1 MNLEDDSNNDEDLI
15 VENFSM
21 DRKPPAKVINV
32 EKVKC
37 DLIDEN
43 ISMDTSDDVYES
55 TSSIEL
61 DKSSKDGSDDVN
73 VKDNSSLSWYEK
85 LRLANMKRNKEK
97 LESLGLLHNMSAAPS
112 TNINKKKNK
121 TKSIESLPVP
131 HKKSSQTCAQ
141 KPKTL

>member
-32 EKVKC
+32 EKVKR

-43 ISMDTSDDVYES
+43 ISMDTSDDVYDS
-55 TSSIEL
+55 ISSIEL
-61 DKSSKDGSDDVN
+61 DKSSKDGFDDVN
-73 VKDNSSLSWYEK
+73 VKDNSSLSWY
-85 LRLANMKRNKEK
+85 
-97 LESLGLLHNMSAAPS
+97 
-112 TNINKKKNK
+112 
-121 TKSIESLPVP
+121 ESLPVP